1 MKVRLGFVTNSSS
14 SSFVIR
20 NKSNKTLTAVDFIK
34 EAYKYLDYSEGDD
47 EKKISLERAM
57 EIAAD
62 DNFEIKA
69 GKMYPIVLHIEK
81 HKNQLIN
88 IEGPR
93 DNGLSDMEY

>member
-69 GKMYPIVLHIEK
+69 GKMYPIGY
-81 HKNQLIN
+81 QTWN
-88 IEGPR
+88 IETA
-93 DNGLSDMEY
+93 L